1 MLSRARSVNL
11 WAVAWMLA
19 EAVDRVARPGEL
31 GGIGNG
37 GGALSGSELS
47 HLSLERWRVS
57 PMVTSWVVRA
67 VFQDLHRHRLATRV
81 DRLAITVGG
90 HTEECE
96 CAVMWW

>member
-19 EAVDRVARPGEL
+19 EAVERVARPGEL

-57 PMVTSWVVRA
+57 PMVTLCVVRA
-67 VFQDLHRHRLATRV
+67 VFQDLHGHRLTAGV
-81 DRLAITVGG
+81 DRLAITVVR

-96 CAVMWW
+96 CAVLG